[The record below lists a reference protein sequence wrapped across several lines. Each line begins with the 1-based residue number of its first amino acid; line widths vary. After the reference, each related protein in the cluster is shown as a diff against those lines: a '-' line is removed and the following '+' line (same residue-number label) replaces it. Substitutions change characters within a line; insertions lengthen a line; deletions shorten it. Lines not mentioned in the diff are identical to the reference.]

1 MVKSKRLIRVQIL
14 ISWTAV
20 LLWMGLIFKLSSQVA
35 QQSAELSSRITQ
47 IVMKLARKI
56 MPISDSDISKFDHIV
71 RKNAHFFIYLVLG
84 LLVMNALRRSKIFGI
99 KMVVFTLLVMNALRR
114 SKIFGIKMVV
124 FTLLICALYASSDE
138 MHQLLVSGRSGQV
151 KDVFI
156 DSAGAIT
163 GICLYGGVINLRGKK
178 KKEKSSLDVS

>member
-99 KMVVFTLLVMNALRR
+99 KMVVFTLL
-114 SKIFGIKMVV
+114 
-124 FTLLICALYASSDE
+124 ICALYASSDE